1 MNGFA
6 YTRIRDVCSENL
18 RRSPV
23 TKVCDGEVLE
33 FSQDGATL
41 VSSND
46 NETISWDV
54 ATGAR
59 KDKVAGQLA
68 FTKTEIGRY
77 IVTHQDDLIFVHDT
91 RGVVVNADGKEKV
104 PIAFF
109 RAPSPVVSVCC
120 AGDKVAVGCQSG
132 AVLTLHAAWLTDGGA
147 A

>member
-1 MNGFA
+1 MQF
-6 YTRIRDVCSENL
+6 E
-18 RRSPV
+18 
-23 TKVCDGEVLE
+23 
-33 FSQDGATL
+33 QDGATL
-41 VSSND
+41 ISSD
-46 NETISWDV
+46 AGGETIRWDV

-59 KDKVAGQLA
+59 KDKVAGQFA
-68 FTKTEIGRY
+68 FTKATSGRY
-77 IVTHQDDLIFVHDT
+77 IVTHKDDLIFGYDT
-91 RGVVVNADGKEKV
+91 PGGVVNADGEEKV

>member
-6 YTRIRDVCSENL
+6 YTRVRDVCSENL
-18 RRSPV
+18 RRYAV
-23 TKVCDGEVLE
+23 KKVE

-41 VSSND
+41 VSSD
-46 NETISWDV
+46 GAETIRWDV

-59 KDKVAGQLA
+59 KDEVAGQFA
-68 FTKTEIGRY
+68 FTKATNGRY
-77 IVTHQDDLIFVHDT
+77 IVTHKDDLIFVYT
-91 RGVVVNADGKEKV
+91 RGGVVNADGEEKV

>member
-6 YTRIRDVCSENL
+6 YTRNRDVCSENL
-18 RRSPV
+18 RRYSV
-23 TKVCDGEVLE
+23 KKVE

-46 NETISWDV
+46 NETLSWDV

-59 KDKVAGQLA
+59 KEVAGQLA
-68 FTKTEIGRY
+68 FTKTTNGRY
-77 IVTHQDDLIFVHDT
+77 IVTQKDELIFVHDT
-91 RGVVVNADGKEKV
+91 RGCVVNADGEEKV

>member
-1 MNGFA
+1 M
-6 YTRIRDVCSENL
+6 
-18 RRSPV
+18 
-23 TKVCDGEVLE
+23 E

-41 VSSND
+41 VSSDALNV
-46 NETISWDV
+46 EFSWDV

>member
-23 TKVCDGEVLE
+23 TKVE

-41 VSSND
+41 VSSNV

-68 FTKTEIGRY
+68 VTKTEIGRY
-77 IVTHQDDLIFVHDT
+77 IVKKKDDLIFVYDT
-91 RGVVVNADGKEKV
+91 RGV
-104 PIAFF
+104 
-109 RAPSPVVSVCC
+109 S
-120 AGDKVAVGCQSG
+120 
-132 AVLTLHAAWLTDGGA
+132 
-147 A
+147 